1 MLKYF
6 LLGSLTFT
14 GLCAGLGFYTYHT
27 VIKMDLSTPVDDL
40 ISSPQSRIELL
51 EDGLA
56 NQQERLRA
64 CQATTQHNKR
74 EFEDYVRR
82 TGGSMTKI
90 NNERA
95 TYERRISNLQR
106 SIDNTKDER
115 GRFMEALKQRDD
127 KINEL
132 YEYIRELQNEKA
144 QRQTGS

>member
-1 MLKYF
+1 MKKL
-6 LLGSLTFT
+6 
-14 GLCAGLGFYTYHT
+14 
-27 VIKMDLSTPVDDL
+27 
-40 ISSPQSRIELL
+40 
-51 EDGLA
+51 
-56 NQQERLRA
+56 
-64 CQATTQHNKR
+64 
-74 EFEDYVRR
+74 
-82 TGGSMTKI
+82 TKI